1 MVVPWNG
8 AERTGEMTESPVSYY
23 ETEVEWKENK
33 QGQISGLHSPPIAV
47 GAPPEFK
54 GREGSWT
61 PEHLL
66 VASLNTCYMLTF
78 LAIVEN
84 SKLPL
89 LSFSSTANGKLEKV
103 PGSGYQITEIVVKPR
118 VVISSANDLER
129 ALRLLQKAK
138 ESCFISNSIKSTIRL
153 APEIFHHQTP
163 TSPCPLGEAPASD
176 AVSSRPTAS

>member
-1 MVVPWNG
+1 
-8 AERTGEMTESPVSYY
+8 MTESPVFYY

-33 QGQISGLHSPPIAV
+33 EGQISGSRLPGIAV

-54 GREGSWT
+54 GREGNWT

-78 LAIVEN
+78 LAIAEN

-89 LSFSSTANGKLEKV
+89 RSFSSTAKGKLEKV
-103 PGSGYQITEIVVKPR
+103 TGSAYQITEIVVKPR
-118 VVISSANDLER
+118 VVIASADDLER
-129 ALRLLQKAK
+129 VPRILEKAK
-138 ESCFISNSIKSTIRL
+138 ETCFISLSIKSTITL

-163 TSPCPLGEAPASD
+163 TSPCPLGKAPASD